1 MAGVTI
7 DAQLDW
13 KARSRRLFTII
24 SLLLAVVPIGR
35 AQQQRPGAPPVADLS
50 PHAIHGRVVADDGG
64 ASIHGALVA
73 LVDQDAT
80 HPSVLTDSDGRFTL
94 AVGPQGSEALSVSK
108 TGYAAKHAA
117 ADDEVEIRLEKGAA
131 ITGRV
136 LDDGGTPVPLMSVT
150 AERRVMAGGRIR
162 FERQASAETDDTGE
176 YRLFGLSAGDY
187 VVGRVGVRVV
197 LQAGNA
203 PNLVAPDRPA
213 RDYYPHATEAA
224 EAQVFSIRAGTE
236 LNGIDFTLQL
246 PPFPIDFQTIQGPQG
261 PQGRTGSIRGRV
273 SRADGLPVRRA
284 RVELSPVER
293 SFAPRATMTDDAGR
307 YEFGRVPAGRYL
319 VAATDIRLTT
329 AAFAQRRAMDR
340 GDVITLAAG
349 GVVDDI
355 DVSMPRPGAI
365 VGRIFDESGDPIEG
379 VSVRVEQVRW
389 SAGRT
394 RLNAVRRVP
403 SRQTNDLGRFRLFG
417 LSPGRY
423 MVKAAVGQPQAEGTD
438 GQPGYVPTY
447 FPGTPRAADGQLV
460 EVTDFE
466 DALNVEFGLARGREG
481 RISGRV
487 LKADGQPF
495 DGLVHLIASQRSRAI
510 ANEAPARV
518 RTDETGS
525 FSFDH
530 LPPGEFVVQAATS
543 REGASTEGEFGVQF
557 VTVNASDV
565 SDVVVRMS
573 VGSSITGHVIFEGGA
588 PPAPPRGLELSPVP
602 SDPDFASLA
611 DNPVARADVHEDWSF
626 EMHGVSG
633 PRRLMLIRAP
643 DGWTLQ
649 SIRVN
654 GEDVTDAPVLFGTQ
668 AQSVSEVDVV
678 LTSRTTTLAGIVTDA
693 RGRPFSDSRVIAFAT
708 QQMRWYPQSRFVRQ
722 VDTTLEGTFTF
733 TALPPGDYYVVGV
746 DKRDVPEMS
755 GESESPEFL
764 RGIAGSA
771 ARIALTDGQRMTTV
785 LRVSS
790 R

>member
-1 MAGVTI
+1 MAAVTI
-7 DAQLDW
+7 DAPLDS
-13 KARSRRLFTII
+13 KARSRRLFAIV
-24 SLLLAVVPIGR
+24 SLFLVVVPIGR
-35 AQQQRPGAPPVADLS
+35 AQQQRAGAPPAPVLG
-50 PHAIHGRVVADDGG
+50 PHAIHGRVVADAGG
-64 ASIHGALVA
+64 ASIHGARVA
-73 LVDQDAT
+73 LVGQDAN
-80 HPSVLTDSDGRFTL
+80 HPSVLTDSDGRFTV

-117 ADDEVEIRLEKGAA
+117 AGDEIEIRLEKGAT

-136 LDDGGTPVPLMSVT
+136 LDDGGAPVPLMGVT
-150 AERRVMAGGRIR
+150 AERRVMVGGRMR

-187 VVGRVGVRVV
+187 IVGRVGVRVV
-197 LQAGNA
+197 LEAGNA
-203 PNLVAPDRPA
+203 PVPAAPDRPA
-213 RDYYPHATEAA
+213 RDYYPHATEAG
-224 EAQVFSIRAGTE
+224 EAQVFTIRAGTE
-236 LNGIDFTLQL
+236 LNGLDFTLQL
-246 PPFPIDFQTIQGPQG
+246 PPFPADFQTTPGP
-261 PQGRTGSIRGRV
+261 PGRTGTIRGRV
-273 SRADGLPVRRA
+273 SRADGLPARRA

-293 SFAPRATMTDDAGR
+293 SFAPRATMTDDAGQ

-319 VAATDIRLTT
+319 VAATDIMQLTT
-329 AAFAQRRAMDR
+329 AAFAQRRTIDR

-349 GVVDDI
+349 GVVDHI
-355 DVSMPRPGAI
+355 DVSMPRTGAI

-394 RLNAVRRVP
+394 RLSAVRVP

-423 MVKAAVGQPQAEGTD
+423 MVKAAVGQPLAQGTD

-447 FPGTPRAADGQLV
+447 FPGTPRAPDGQLV
-460 EVTDFE
+460 EITDIE

-487 LKADGQPF
+487 LKADAQPF

-525 FSFDH
+525 FAFDH

-573 VGSSITGHVIFEGGA
+573 VGSSITGHVTFEGGA
-588 PPAPPRGLELSPVP
+588 PPDSPGGLELSPVP

-643 DGWTLQ
+643 EEWALQ
-649 SIRVN
+649 SIRIN
-654 GEDVTDAPVLFGTQ
+654 GEDVTDAPVVFGTQ

-708 QQMRWYPQSRFVRQ
+708 QQTRWYPQSRFVRQ
-722 VDTTLEGTFTF
+722 LDTTLEGTFTF

-764 RGIAGSA
+764 RGLAGSA